1 MAPGLLQWL
10 LISLLSCLRSR
21 RAAAAGDAAARL
33 PNATGPSAGAAA
45 HIVFMRPVRLGEPD
59 PAKLGPDQGQSE
71 AIPHGSPSF
80 RLRGQG

>member
-1 MAPGLLQWL
+1 
-10 LISLLSCLRSR
+10 
-21 RAAAAGDAAARL
+21 
-33 PNATGPSAGAAA
+33 
-45 HIVFMRPVRLGEPD
+45 VRPVRLGEPD